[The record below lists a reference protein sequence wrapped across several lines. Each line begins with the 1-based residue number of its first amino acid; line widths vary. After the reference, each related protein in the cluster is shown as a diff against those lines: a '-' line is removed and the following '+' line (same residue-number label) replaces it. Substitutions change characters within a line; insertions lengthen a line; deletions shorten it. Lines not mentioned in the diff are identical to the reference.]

1 MEKNMIIDAR
11 TVFETPHGRPFT
23 TSAAVANALD
33 QIGIRHTITVDELI
47 DPLGVAMGK
56 MRLDMLVNRHKGD
69 RRFTVRQCKDGALAT
84 ITRLG

>member
-1 MEKNMIIDAR
+1 MIIDAR
-11 TVFETPHGRPFT
+11 QIFETQHGRPFT

-33 QIGIRHTITVDELI
+33 EIDVRQTVTVDTLL
-47 DPLGVAMGK
+47 DPRGVAMNK

>member
-1 MEKNMIIDAR
+1 MIIDAR
-11 TVFETPHGRPFT
+11 TVFETSHGRPFT

-33 QIGIRHTITVDELI
+33 KIEVRQTLTVAALL
-47 DPLGVAMGK
+47 DPRGVAMDK

-69 RRFTVRQCKDGALAT
+69 RRFTVRQCKDGDLAT